1 MGFSREVIK
10 ARCRIWLVFCGCCE
24 TNYHKLSGLNQQ
36 TLILAPRTGFVEDD
50 FSKDLRVCVCVCVC
64 ARACMHM
71 HTGGWFGDDS
81 SALQLLCTL
90 FLLLLQLLF
99 RPSGTRS
106 WQLESP
112 DLNNRSLSCSLGG
125 YTFNIK
131 AVAGPRSL

>member
-1 MGFSREVIK
+1 ME
-10 ARCRIWLVFCGCCE
+10 ARCRVWLVFCGCRE
-24 TNYHKLSGLNQQ
+24 TSYHNLSGLNQQ
-36 TLILAPRTGFVEDD
+36 TLILAPRTGFVEDN
-50 FSKDLRVCVCVCVC
+50 FSKDLNMCVCVCVCVC
-64 ARACMHM
+64 VHT

-90 FLLLLQLLF
+90 FLLLPPLLF
-99 RPSGTRS
+99 RPSGTTF

-125 YTFNIK
+125 YTFKIK